1 MKKLSSGL
9 AAVALLV
16 SVVLLAGSTMYSSSH
31 ALPSIN
37 LSGKHNV
44 ARQSIDNE
52 GTTSVID
59 SVKLFAKNKKNKDNT
74 DLTVQLVKDGQV
86 IATAAV
92 SAADLSKK
100 VTEITADFGGVKVT
114 GDYDIVVT
122 AEGKKGVLLVK
133 EKSNIGG
140 GFYAN
145 GKDTKMNMVYE
156 LVTES
161 DKADDDKAQP
171 EQAGEGTIT
180 VYAYRIPSEYWG
192 PTFTG
197 ANAQMYFVLYNSTG
211 NIVRTGFADENGYT
225 ITGLDSDEQYYI
237 YPTDCNSC
245 HGGDH
250 DVVFRHWE
258 DGSTDRPRPVN
269 TGASV
274 GAYYEYV
281 S

>member
-1 MKKLSSGL
+1 MEKLSGL
-9 AAVALLV
+9 AAAALLV
-16 SVVLLAGSTMYSSSH
+16 SAILLAGSMYSSY
-31 ALPSIN
+31 ALPSVN

-44 ARQSIDNE
+44 ARQSIDSE
-52 GTTSVID
+52 GTATID
-59 SVKLFAKNKKNKDNT
+59 SVKLFVKNKKKDNT

-86 IATAAV
+86 IATATV

-100 VTEITADFGGVKVT
+100 VTEITADFGGVEMT
-114 GDYDIVVT
+114 DDYDIVVT
-122 AEGKKGVLLVK
+122 AESKKGVLLLM
-133 EKSNIGG
+133 ERSDIGG

-145 GKDTKMNMVYE
+145 GKDTKLNMMYE
-156 LVTES
+156 ISAAES
-161 DKADDDKAQP
+161 DEGEDDEAQP

-180 VYAYRIPSEYWG
+180 AYAYRIPSEHWG

-211 NIVRTGFADENGYT
+211 DIVRTGFADENGSA
-225 ITGLDSDEQYYI
+225 ITGLDPDEQYYI

-245 HGGDH
+245 HGDDH

-258 DGSTDRPRPVN
+258 DDSTERPRPVKA
-269 TGASV
+269 GASV

-281 S
+281 P